1 VSTRQTIRTLGVVMG
16 LIAALA
22 PGPRAAQA
30 QAAADTTAHTAADTT
45 NTEPKEVELLHAGEL
60 LKETADALELIGDVR
75 LRQGD
80 TGLRANRATE
90 YADRDEYLFLGDVLI
105 IERGD
110 TLRAEQVR
118 YNKRT
123 KVGYATGKV
132 RLSDGD
138 VVVYAPSGRYYTE
151 EKRAVFED
159 GVTLVDS
166 ATVLTS
172 RAGEYWSDEKRAE
185 FYGDVHLSGDRTYL
199 EADSVTYFR
208 ETEVSVA
215 RGNVFIERLG
225 GDEDDETAAS
235 DSTTR
240 TFLFG
245 QRAFNDNR
253 AAVSR
258 IRGRP
263 LLIQLRADSTGA
275 PSDTLLIRAG
285 RLDVFRQD
293 SLQRLVA
300 LDSVKIRQR
309 DFAAVAD
316 SVVYERLRRE
326 GRPVREESRL
336 FRDPTAWFQRAQA
349 HGDTLRVTARGSAVD
364 SLFIVGNAFVAQ
376 RDTALDRISQLRGR
390 TMLGLFERD
399 TLRTLFVRPNAEAIY
414 FLRDDETGAL
424 KGAVRASAD
433 RVVFD
438 MRGAGELKDIRFYR
452 GVEGEYYDVGLIPE
466 PFRLEGFRWE
476 PERRPTKLR
485 LLPADVLERLT
496 AWTDRFR
503 AAAARVPKPGVT
515 GSEEQE
521 RPPDH

>member
-1 VSTRQTIRTLGVVMG
+1 VSARQTIRTLGVVTG
-16 LIAALA
+16 LIAALT

-30 QAAADTTAHTAADTT
+30 QAVADTTAHAAADTT
-45 NTEPKEVELLHAGEL
+45 NAEPKEVELLHAGEL

-118 YNKRT
+118 YDKRT
-123 KVGYATGKV
+123 KIGYATGKV

-138 VVVYAPSGRYYTE
+138 VVVYAPSGRYHTE

-172 RAGEYWSDEKRAE
+172 RAGAYWSDEKRAE
-185 FYGDVHLSGDRTYL
+185 FYDDVHLSGDRTYL

-225 GDEDDETAAS
+225 GDEDETAAS

-245 QRAFNDNR
+245 QSAFNDNR

-285 RLDVFRQD
+285 RLDVFRRD

-300 LDSVKIRQR
+300 LDSVKIWQR

-316 SVVYERLRRE
+316 SVVYERLRRKD
-326 GRPVREESRL
+326 RPVREESRL
-336 FRDPTAWFQRAQA
+336 FREPTAWFQRAQA
-349 HGDTLRVTARGSAVD
+349 HGDTLRVTARESAVD

-376 RDTALDRISQLRGR
+376 QDTSLDRISQLRGR

-414 FLRDDETGAL
+414 FLQDDETRAL

-438 MRGAGELKDIRFYR
+438 VQGTGELKDIRFYR
-452 GVEGEYYDVGLIPE
+452 GVEGAYYDVGLIPE

-476 PERRPTKLR
+476 PERRPEKLR

-503 AAAARVPKPGVT
+503 AAASRVPDPGVT
-515 GSEEQE
+515 GGEEQE
-521 RPPDH
+521 RRPDH